1 MSTFEGEKEVNQDL
15 PGLKVLLMGA
25 SGSGKTHSIGTLV
38 ESGIEVY
45 YLGLEQGLES
55 LLGFWRDN
63 NKPVPENL
71 HWHIMPQKKEGM
83 KQIKKLFSDAG
94 KLSFQALCKMQDN
107 DRGKN
112 NPLLAI
118 VERIMSFEDQRTG
131 QNLGDLSEKGPEC
144 ALVIDGLSGF
154 CQAAMDMVVGKTLT
168 KSMPDYGLAQTS
180 FIAFLDEFVSWP
192 IHVIMLS
199 QVMRETDEIQ
209 GGLRLFP
216 DTHILGKALTG
227 TLNPKFSDVILT
239 ERKGT
244 KFSWN
249 TASSQADTK
258 TRNLELKEG
267 LDPSFK
273 PMITR
278 WKNRQKV

>member
-1 MSTFEGEKEVNQDL
+1 MTEPEEKEINQDL

-25 SGSGKTHSIGTLV
+25 SGSGKTFSIGTLV
-38 ESGIEVY
+38 DSGIRVY
-45 YLGLEQGLES
+45 YLGLEQ
-55 LLGFWRDN
+55 
-63 NKPVPENL
+63 NL
-71 HWHIMPQKKEGM
+71 SWHIMPQKKGGM
-83 KQIKKLFSDAG
+83 KQIQKLFKDAG
-94 KLSFQALCKMQDN
+94 NLSFQALCKMQDN
-107 DRGKN
+107 DRGKT

-118 VERIMSFEDQRTG
+118 VERIMNFEDQRTG
-131 QNLGDLSEKGPEC
+131 KNYGDLSEKGPES
-144 ALVIDGLSGF
+144 ALVIDGMSGF
-154 CQAAMDMVVGKTLT
+154 AQAAMDMVVGKTLT

-192 IHVIMLS
+192 IHVIMIS
-199 QVMRETDEIQ
+199 QLMREQDEIQ

-249 TASSQADTK
+249 TASAQADTK
-258 TRNLELKEG
+258 TRNLELKES
-267 LDPSFK
+267 LDPSFNS
-273 PMITR
+273 MITR